1 MWTNLINNPPL
12 ATLVAALLAL
22 AACFW
27 LSRAAYVLPRTID
40 PDIPLQVPAWHFRI
54 RKLFMA
60 LGPLIAALF
69 CWFFGSS
76 VAALA
81 SIGFMLV
88 LLSLAWIDAE
98 TSLLPDRLT
107 LSLLWAGLLVN
118 LNNTF
123 VPLEHA
129 VLGAA
134 IGYLFLWLLY
144 QIFLRLTQS
153 EGMGF
158 GDFKLVA
165 ALGAWLG
172 WMSLPILLVFA
183 TALSLVVV
191 LVQRLRGKHKTG
203 NLIRFGPYLALAG
216 IIGMLGRWL

>member
-1 MWTNLINNPPL
+1 M
-12 ATLVAALLAL
+12 
-22 AACFW
+22 
-27 LSRAAYVLPRTID
+27 
-40 PDIPLQVPAWHFRI
+40 
-54 RKLFMA
+54 
-60 LGPLIAALF
+60 
-69 CWFFGSS
+69 
-76 VAALA
+76 
-81 SIGFMLV
+81 
-88 LLSLAWIDAE
+88 
-98 TSLLPDRLT
+98 
-107 LSLLWAGLLVN
+107 
-118 LNNTF
+118 
-123 VPLEHA
+123 
-129 VLGAA
+129 LGAA

-203 NLIRFGPYLALAG
+203 NLIRFGPYLAIAG
-216 IIGMLGRWL
+216 IIGMLERWI

>member
-1 MWTNLINNPPL
+1 MWTNLINNPLL
-12 ATLVAALLAL
+12 AMLVAALLAL

-27 LSRAAYVLPRTID
+27 LSRAAYILPRTID
-40 PDIPLQVPAWHFRI
+40 PDLPLQVPAWHFRL
-54 RKLFMA
+54 RSQFMV
-60 LGPLIAALF
+60 LGPLVAALF

-76 VAALA
+76 FAALA

-98 TSLLPDRLT
+98 TSLLPDHLT

-118 LNNTF
+118 INDTF

-134 IGYLFLWLLY
+134 SGYLSLWLLY
-144 QIFLRLTQS
+144 QIFLRITQT

-165 ALGAWLG
+165 ALGAWFG
-172 WMSLPILLVFA
+172 WMFLPLLLIVA
-183 TALSLVVV
+183 TGLSLIVV
-191 LVQRLRGKHKTG
+191 LMQRLRGKRNAG
-203 NLIRFGPYLALAG
+203 SMIRFGPYLAFAG
-216 IIGMLGRWL
+216 IIGMLERWM